1 MSIRDN
7 ENRFGGPLAPDES
20 PPTQELIQEKPS
32 MSFVV
37 ATEIVDLPSKGQFY
51 PEGSPLHNVESLEIR
66 HMTAKDEDILVNK
79 SYITKGVVLDR
90 LLQSVLVD
98 KNVNVDDLLVGDKNA
113 LLVAARITGY
123 GADYNTKVL
132 CPACG
137 SISENT
143 FDLDEV
149 GVTEAEAGLYEA
161 EQTSNGTFLLTLPN
175 SGVEVQVRPF
185 TGRDEKA
192 ITNTNKVRKKNK
204 LPELGL
210 TDQMKKYIVSV
221 NGSEDRKDISNFV
234 DVMPA
239 LDSRYLRGAYKEIIP
254 NVDLAQHFECP
265 ECSHEQEM
273 EVPFSTDFFWPK

>member
-20 PPTQELIQEKPS
+20 PPTQDLVQEKQS

-51 PEGSPLHNVESLEIR
+51 PQGSPLHGVESLEIR

-98 KNVNVDDLLVGDKNA
+98 KTVSVDDLLVGDKNA
-113 LLVAARITGY
+113 LLVAARMTGY
-123 GADYNTKVL
+123 GPEYNTKVL

-137 SISENT
+137 SISENA

-149 GVTEAEAGLYEA
+149 SSTQANTDLYKA
-161 EQTSNGTFLLTLPN
+161 SQTANGTFLLTLPN
-175 SGVEVQVRPF
+175 SGVEIQIRPF
-185 TGRDEKA
+185 TGRDEKN
-192 ITNTNKVRKKNK
+192 IINSNKMRKKNK

-221 NGSEDRKDISNFV
+221 NGSENKKDISDFV

-239 LDSRYLRGAYKEIIP
+239 LDSRYLRGAYKEVIP

-265 ECSHEQEM
+265 ECGHEQEM
-273 EVPFSTDFFWPK
+273 EVPFNTDFFWPK

>member
-20 PPTQELIQEKPS
+20 PPTQDLVQEKQS

-51 PEGSPLHNVESLEIR
+51 PQGSPLHGVESLEIR

-98 KNVNVDDLLVGDKNA
+98 KTVSVDDLLVGDKNA

-123 GADYNTKVL
+123 GPEYNTKVL

-137 SISENT
+137 SISENA

-149 GVTEAEAGLYEA
+149 SSTQANTDLYKA
-161 EQTSNGTFLLTLPN
+161 SQTANGTFLLTLPN
-175 SGVEVQVRPF
+175 SGVEIQIRPF
-185 TGRDEKA
+185 TGRDEKN
-192 ITNTNKVRKKNK
+192 IINSNKMRKKNK

-221 NGSEDRKDISNFV
+221 NGSENKKDISDFV

-239 LDSRYLRGAYKEIIP
+239 LDSRYLRGAYKEVIP

-265 ECSHEQEM
+265 ECGHEQEM
-273 EVPFSTDFFWPK
+273 EVPFNTDFFWPK

>member
-20 PPTQELIQEKPS
+20 PPTQDLVQEKQS

-51 PEGSPLHNVESLEIR
+51 PQGSPLHGVESLEIR

-98 KNVNVDDLLVGDKNA
+98 KTVSVDDLLVGDKNA

-123 GADYNTKVL
+123 GPEYNTKVL

-137 SISENT
+137 SISENA

-149 GVTEAEAGLYEA
+149 SSTQANTDLYKA
-161 EQTSNGTFLLTLPN
+161 SQTANGTFLLTLPN
-175 SGVEVQVRPF
+175 SGVEIQIRPF
-185 TGRDEKA
+185 TGRDEKN
-192 ITNTNKVRKKNK
+192 IINSNKMRKKNK

-221 NGSEDRKDISNFV
+221 NGSENKKDISDFV

-265 ECSHEQEM
+265 ECGHEQEM
-273 EVPFSTDFFWPK
+273 EVPFNTDFFWPK

>member
-20 PPTQELIQEKPS
+20 PPTQDLVQEKQS

-51 PEGSPLHNVESLEIR
+51 PQGSPLHGVESLEIR

-90 LLQSVLVD
+90 LLQSVLID
-98 KNVNVDDLLVGDKNA
+98 KTVSVDDLLVGDKNA

-123 GADYNTKVL
+123 GPEYNTKVL

-137 SISENT
+137 SISENA

-149 GVTEAEAGLYEA
+149 SSTQANTDLYKA
-161 EQTSNGTFLLTLPN
+161 SQTANGTFLLTLPN
-175 SGVEVQVRPF
+175 SGVEIQIRPF
-185 TGRDEKA
+185 TGRDEKN
-192 ITNTNKVRKKNK
+192 IINSNKMRKKNK

-221 NGSEDRKDISNFV
+221 NGSENKKDISDFV

-265 ECSHEQEM
+265 ECGHEQEM
-273 EVPFSTDFFWPK
+273 EVPFNTDFFWPK